1 MSTMQ
6 DMLVARRPAWL
17 TFAAVVMFSVGVL
30 RIISAIY
37 YFADSDRVSNASSGP
52 FSHHLVYW
60 GVWDLIIAALA
71 LTGGFQL
78 LKERQ
83 LGFILGYGFA
93 GVVIFQ
99 SLLLIAVSPW
109 YSVAALALAIMIIHE
124 LAKNDAPGI
133 GYR

>member
-1 MSTMQ
+1 LSIQTEP
-6 DMLVARRPAWL
+6 ARRRPAGI
-17 TFAAVVMFSVGVL
+17 TFAAVVLIAIGVA
-30 RIISAIY
+30 RVISAIY

-52 FSHHLVYW
+52 FSHHLFYW

-71 LTGGFQL
+71 LTAGLSL

-83 LGFILGYGFA
+83 LGFMLGYGFA

>member
-1 MSTMQ
+1 LSVQTE
-6 DMLVARRPAWL
+6 AAPRRPAGV
-17 TFAAVVMFSVGVL
+17 TFAAIVLIAIGVA
-30 RIISAIY
+30 RVISAIY

>member
-1 MSTMQ
+1 LSTQ
-6 DMLVARRPAWL
+6 TEAVRRRPAGI
-17 TFAAVVMFSVGVL
+17 TFAAVVLIAIGVA
-30 RIISAIY
+30 RVISAIY

-52 FSHHLVYW
+52 FSHHLFYW

-71 LTGGFQL
+71 LTAGFSL

>member
-1 MSTMQ
+1 LSIQTEP
-6 DMLVARRPAWL
+6 VRRRPAGI
-17 TFAAVVMFSVGVL
+17 TFAAVVLIAIGVA
-30 RIISAIY
+30 RVISAIY

-52 FSHHLVYW
+52 FSHHLFYW

-71 LTGGFQL
+71 LTGGFSL

-83 LGFILGYGFA
+83 LGFMLGYGFA

-109 YSVAALALAIMIIHE
+109 YSFAALALAIMIIHE